1 MVYEK
6 IKEVSPGLTSPV
18 REVLGSLMF
27 HRNMITD
34 TGKDLVFQETS
45 SCVQGVSM
53 IYPVSG
59 CEVPPVMIPTD
70 FSNSYLCGLTQPQ
83 SHHRLAYLWRGPH
96 TSGTCGSPLS
106 YSCQPVHSPMQSSPN
121 ICLFYL
127 LTSLSLALPLAFA
140 SAVSRP

>member
-59 CEVPPVMIPTD
+59 
-70 FSNSYLCGLTQPQ
+70 L
-83 SHHRLAYLWRGPH
+83 
-96 TSGTCGSPLS
+96 
-106 YSCQPVHSPMQSSPN
+106 
-121 ICLFYL
+121 
-127 LTSLSLALPLAFA
+127 
-140 SAVSRP
+140 